1 MNHTNLMRQAW
12 HFVRYYRAMWIFGV
26 ILALTTV
33 SWSGISLLSD
43 EDKEGLQLNLNIQPG
58 DSLSDIYSR
67 AVSQIKELDYF
78 AFEETNQ
85 EIDKLLLEE
94 FHVEA
99 NTNIGRFLFILVC
112 VLAVTHL
119 LAKVAGYVS
128 ETAMIRMVNAHQKT
142 GQKYRVREGFQMGW
156 SREAWRLFLLDLAI
170 IFLVGVIITLLL
182 VLGLAPWVTWSTG
195 IVAAGVI
202 GMITSVVIFIL
213 GILLIIAM
221 IGVISLL
228 RPVIQRACVLEG
240 LGVIASV
247 RRGMFLVRQHL
258 QGAGLTWLIFVS
270 IRSVWPLLL
279 APVVLV
285 LTIVGGALGGLAA
298 LLTYGIAQLVTISIG
313 VPVLMAVTVGISVFI
328 LGMAVPLTFL
338 GGLREV
344 FLSSLWTLT
353 YRELRELSSTKT
365 GVEIPGKVDHSGSEV
380 MAST

>member
-1 MNHTNLMRQAW
+1 
-12 HFVRYYRAMWIFGV
+12 MWIFGV

-78 AFEETNQ
+78 AFEETNR
-85 EIDKLLLEE
+85 EIDRLLLEE
-94 FHVEA
+94 FQVEA

-258 QGAGLTWLIFVS
+258 HGAGLTWLIFVS

-328 LGMAVPLTFL
+328 LGMAAPLTFL